1 MGGLLQKILSGN
13 FSSPLT
19 FVFIIFSLLAFY
31 FLIRLGW
38 IFFVRGDEFAESSPG
53 KRETKSTVR
62 LLLVCIF
69 IALFSGFAFEFVRV
83 GRDAVSASAPGAA
96 QGFFDWLLGR

>member
-1 MGGLLQKILSGN
+1 MGSLIQKILSGN

-19 FVFIIFSLLAFY
+19 LIFILFSLLAFY

-38 IFFVRGDEFAESSPG
+38 IFFVRGDEFAESATG
-53 KRETKSTVR
+53 KRETKSVVR
-62 LLLVCIF
+62 LLLVSIF
-69 IALFSGFAFEFVRV
+69 IALFSGFIFEFIRV

-96 QGFFDWLLGR
+96 QGFFDWLLGK